1 MTPLM
6 QEQVGC
12 HHLAE
17 STVPQVRADP
27 RKVAELRSTFLKLS
41 SAMEGTMVRW
51 ERREVVTAV
60 AGQAG
65 GGREQGAVPGV
76 PVLLRHP
83 GHLHQDRP
91 PGKQA
96 GGGGG
101 EAVWST
107 GHTCHHVLPAG
118 AGYAATGRAARAA
131 HQVPLSHIS
140 GMMPGIWWAVFAPH
154 QVRFTH
160 IWLDIWYLCP
170 AKSPPYFS
178 GWRKTN

>member
-51 ERREVVTAV
+51 ERREVVTAA

-107 GHTCHHVLPAG
+107 GHTCHLYRSYLPPCSPCWSRLCSYRQG
-118 AGYAATGRAARAA
+118 CKSC
-131 HQVPLSHIS
+131 P
-140 GMMPGIWWAVFAPH
+140 PGTSL
-154 QVRFTH
+154 TH
-160 IWLDIWYLCP
+160 LWHDAWYLVGCICCP
-170 AKSPPYFS
+170 PGTSLSYLA
-178 GWRKTN
+178 